1 MKKILYGQLPYR
13 GRVEGV
19 KKMSKVKTNSKKTF
33 SDYWSAYSTVA
44 ILILMLIVFSI
55 LKPKAF
61 MSASNF
67 MKIIEQSSI
76 YILLACGE
84 FFGIILGGIDLSVS
98 STMALSGVVC
108 AKLMVSGMHP
118 VLAVLIGII
127 LFGAVVGALNGTLIN
142 VTGLPPFI
150 ITLGTQSVFRGVTY
164 ILSDARSV
172 SGISAGFMKA
182 VGGKIGGVIPMP
194 VVIALAVAAFM
205 VFFTTKTKAGRN
217 IYALGGNPQSA
228 YFAGITTKRHQLLC
242 FILSGICASL
252 AGMVNIARLGSA
264 EPNAGT
270 GFETFAIAAVIIGG
284 TSFFGGQGTMWKVVI
299 GGLIIGCINN
309 GLNMIGL
316 SSYYQQ
322 IAMGLLII
330 LAVTL
335 DRFFGASKK
344 A

>member
-1 MKKILYGQLPYR
+1 MNKTKTKK
-13 GRVEGV
+13 
-19 KKMSKVKTNSKKTF
+19 SFN
-33 SDYWSAYSTVA
+33 DYWSAYSTVA
-44 ILILMLIVFSI
+44 ILILMVAVFSI

-61 MSASNF
+61 MSVNNYV
-67 MKIIEQSSI
+67 KIIEQSSI

-108 AKLMVSGMHP
+108 AKLMVSGVHP
-118 VLAVLIGII
+118 LLAVILGIFV
-127 LFGAVVGALNGTLIN
+127 FGALVGALNGFLIN
-142 VTGLPPFI
+142 ITNLPPFI
-150 ITLGTQSVFRGVTY
+150 ITLGTQSVFRGLTY

-172 SGISAGFMKA
+172 SGISTGFMKA
-182 VGGKIGGVIPMP
+182 VAGKIGGVIPMP
-194 VVIALAVAAFM
+194 IIIALIVAAVM
-205 VFFTTKTKAGRN
+205 IFFTTRTKAGRN

-242 FILSGICASL
+242 FILSGVCASL

-270 GFETFAIAAVIIGG
+270 GYETYAIAAVIIGG
-284 TSFFGGQGTMWKVVI
+284 TSFFGGQGTVWKVVI
-299 GGLIIGCINN
+299 GAIIIGVINN
-309 GLNMIGL
+309 GLNMVGL

-322 IAMGLLII
+322 IAMGILII

-335 DRFFGASKK
+335 DRFFGASSKK

>member
-1 MKKILYGQLPYR
+1 
-13 GRVEGV
+13 
-19 KKMSKVKTNSKKTF
+19 MSKQAEKSKKTF

-44 ILILMLIVFSI
+44 ILVILLIVFSI

-61 MSASNF
+61 MSAGNF
-67 MKIIEQSSI
+67 VKIIEQSAI

-98 STMALSGVVC
+98 SVMALSGVVC
-108 AKLMVSGMHP
+108 AKLMLMGLHP
-118 VLAVLIGII
+118 ILAVILGIFV
-127 LFGAVVGALNGTLIN
+127 FGALVGALNGFLIN
-142 VTGLPPFI
+142 VTELPPFI
-150 ITLGTQSVFRGVTY
+150 ITLGTQSVFRGITY

-172 SGISAGFMKA
+172 SGISTGFTKV
-182 VGGKIGGVIPMP
+182 VGGKIGGVIPMSI
-194 VVIALAVAAFM
+194 VIALVVAGIVIFI
-205 VFFTTKTKAGRN
+205 TTQTKVGRN

-228 YFAGITTKRHQLLC
+228 YFAGITTKRHQLFC

-252 AGMVNIARLGSA
+252 AGMVNVARLGSA

-270 GFETFAIAAVIIGG
+270 GYETYAIAAVIIGG
-284 TSFFGGQGTMWKVVI
+284 TSFFGGQGTVWKVVI
-299 GGLIIGCINN
+299 GGIIIGCINN
-309 GLNMIGL
+309 GLNMVGL

-322 IAMGLLII
+322 IAMGVLII